1 MKWISNETEWG
12 TNCCY
17 LCVLPMRK
25 EKIRIETL
33 NLETTSIWIKSGN
46 AKKELLGG
54 QRGRRMYIKFNAL

>member
-1 MKWISNETEWG
+1 
-12 TNCCY
+12 
-17 LCVLPMRK
+17 MRK
-25 EKIRIETL
+25 EKIRIGTL